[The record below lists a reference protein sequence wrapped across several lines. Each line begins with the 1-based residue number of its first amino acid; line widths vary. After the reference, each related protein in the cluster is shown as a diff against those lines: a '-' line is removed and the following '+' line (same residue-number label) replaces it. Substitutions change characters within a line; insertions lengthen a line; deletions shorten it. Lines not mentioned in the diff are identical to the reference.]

1 MKKIF
6 NIFIGIVAMQFLACS
21 SPEEGQQNTENVAT
35 TSVENTTPAVESSN
49 NTSSSAKIEIVKE
62 DFDFG
67 TITQGEK
74 VEHTFTFKN
83 VGGSPLIV
91 TGATASCGCTTP
103 EFSNHPI
110 APGEEGMI
118 KVVFDSEGQIGKQ
131 HKVIIVTSNA
141 ENNMVQFHLRGA
153 VNQKN

>member
-6 NIFIGIVAMQFLACS
+6 NVFASVIVLQFLACS
-21 SPEEGQQNTENVAT
+21 SPQTENQAPANEIP
-35 TSVENTTPAVESSN
+35 VEIVSSGDGIEAASETAV
-49 NTSSSAKIEIVKE
+49 AKIEIQN
-62 DFDFG
+62 DGFDFG
-67 TITQGEK
+67 TIQQGQK

-83 VGGSPLIV
+83 VGNSPLIV

-110 APGEEGMI
+110 APGADGMV
-118 KVVFDSEGQIGKQ
+118 KVVFDSEGQIGQQ

-141 ENNMVQFHLRGA
+141 ENNMVQFHLRGL